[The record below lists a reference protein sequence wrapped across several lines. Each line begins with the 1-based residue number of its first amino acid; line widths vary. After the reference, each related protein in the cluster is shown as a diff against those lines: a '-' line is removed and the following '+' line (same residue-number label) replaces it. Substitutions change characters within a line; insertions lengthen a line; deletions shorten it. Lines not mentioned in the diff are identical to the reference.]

1 KQTKSNNQTSPS
13 KQKHKRKK
21 KNTAATAVDE
31 SGEVEVVLDITQDL
45 DAANLKVGSHQT
57 KKSVHLMMSRTI
69 SSYHVTHKKPTPLF
83 CDLSATLSIQ
93 DLDASVHQL
102 ENLVETTAK
111 PSSLSSTSLPSAP
124 LQPGIDTAL
133 TQTIVKNTVSKY
145 MSCFES
151 ILEAKLG
158 NLPAGPL
165 RESCNQEELEQKL
178 EADSKDQRRDFV
190 KLNDRLDRA
199 MSQFRSSEAGVREEL
214 SGLSALILQEPN
226 NPTRKTP
233 PHLPPLP
240 HVPPPRGDN
249 SDSEDDQE
257 PIDKEVQH
265 QLPSAIAKSDWPKF
279 SGRDEYDLVGFC
291 RWMDMA
297 RDCNYVDEKVL
308 VLKLMTQLTATVTK
322 KTQKWIFWKAEMWNK
337 WGTLSWKQK
346 VEDAFDADKFLP
358 GDYNPAKWVTR
369 QYNRLQCFAPDLT
382 QESVNFKLMGRMDN
396 EVEYTLRMCD
406 ERATHRLEYL
416 HQCFGGYL

>member
-1 KQTKSNNQTSPS
+1 MQSITCFQPSKEVSSGDEENDDESESKTESSCQMTQPPNRKKKQTKSNNQTSPS

-45 DAANLKVGSHQT
+45 DAANLKVRQPSDKEISPFDDVQNYFFLPCHTQET
-57 KKSVHLMMSRTI
+57 NTVTFTPPFHLFTG
-69 SSYHVTHKKPTPLF
+69 TP
-83 CDLSATLSIQ
+83 IQ

-265 QLPSAIAKSDWPKF
+265 QLPS
-279 SGRDEYDLVGFC
+279 
-291 RWMDMA
+291 
-297 RDCNYVDEKVL
+297 
-308 VLKLMTQLTATVTK
+308 
-322 KTQKWIFWKAEMWNK
+322 
-337 WGTLSWKQK
+337 
-346 VEDAFDADKFLP
+346 
-358 GDYNPAKWVTR
+358 PA
-369 QYNRLQCFAPDLT
+369 
-382 QESVNFKLMGRMDN
+382 
-396 EVEYTLRMCD
+396 
-406 ERATHRLEYL
+406 
-416 HQCFGGYL
+416 

>member
-1 KQTKSNNQTSPS
+1 MTQPPNRKKKQTKSNNQTSPS
-13 KQKHKRKK
+13 KQKYKRKK

-45 DAANLKVGSHQT
+45 DAANLKVRQPSD
-57 KKSVHLMMSRTI
+57 KEI
-69 SSYHVTHKKPTPLF
+69 SPFDDVQNYFFIPCHTQETN
-83 CDLSATLSIQ
+83 TSIQ

-102 ENLVETTAK
+102 ENLVKTTAK

-151 ILEAKLG
+151 ILEDKLG

-178 EADSKDQRRDFV
+178 EAHSKDQRRDFV

-297 RDCNYVDEKVL
+297 RDCNYVDDKVL
-308 VLKLMTQLTATVTK
+308 VLKLMTQLT
-322 KTQKWIFWKAEMWNK
+322 
-337 WGTLSWKQK
+337 G
-346 VEDAFDADKFLP
+346 
-358 GDYNPAKWVTR
+358 PA
-369 QYNRLQCFAPDLT
+369 
-382 QESVNFKLMGRMDN
+382 
-396 EVEYTLRMCD
+396 
-406 ERATHRLEYL
+406 
-416 HQCFGGYL
+416 

>member
-1 KQTKSNNQTSPS
+1 MTQPPNRKKKQTKSNNQTSPS

-45 DAANLKVGSHQT
+45 DAANLK
-57 KKSVHLMMSRTI
+57 
-69 SSYHVTHKKPTPLF
+69 
-83 CDLSATLSIQ
+83 SIQ

-265 QLPSAIAKSDWPKF
+265 QLPSAIAKATGPNFQVETS
-279 SGRDEYDLVGFC
+279 
-291 RWMDMA
+291 
-297 RDCNYVDEKVL
+297 
-308 VLKLMTQLTATVTK
+308 MT
-322 KTQKWIFWKAEMWNK
+322 
-337 WGTLSWKQK
+337 
-346 VEDAFDADKFLP
+346 
-358 GDYNPAKWVTR
+358 
-369 QYNRLQCFAPDLT
+369 
-382 QESVNFKLMGRMDN
+382 
-396 EVEYTLRMCD
+396 
-406 ERATHRLEYL
+406 
-416 HQCFGGYL
+416 

>member
-1 KQTKSNNQTSPS
+1 MTQPPNRKKKQTKSNNQTSPS
-13 KQKHKRKK
+13 KQKYKRKK

-45 DAANLKVGSHQT
+45 DAANLKVRQPSD
-57 KKSVHLMMSRTI
+57 KEI
-69 SSYHVTHKKPTPLF
+69 SPFDDVQNYFFIPCHTQETN
-83 CDLSATLSIQ
+83 TSIQ

-102 ENLVETTAK
+102 ENLVKTTAK

-133 TQTIVKNTVSKY
+133 TQTIVKNTVKD
-145 MSCFES
+145 
-151 ILEAKLG
+151 KLG

-178 EADSKDQRRDFV
+178 EAHSKDQRRDFV

-279 SGRDEYDLVGFC
+279 SGRDEYDLVQLRAGTKQQPLPRRPRNGYFGKQRC
-291 RWMDMA
+291 GTSGERRLGNKKLKTLLMQTSFYQAIITQPNGSLGSITDFS
-297 RDCNYVDEKVL
+297 VL
-308 VLKLMTQLTATVTK
+308 LLT
-322 KTQKWIFWKAEMWNK
+322 
-337 WGTLSWKQK
+337 
-346 VEDAFDADKFLP
+346 
-358 GDYNPAKWVTR
+358 
-369 QYNRLQCFAPDLT
+369 
-382 QESVNFKLMGRMDN
+382 
-396 EVEYTLRMCD
+396 
-406 ERATHRLEYL
+406 
-416 HQCFGGYL
+416 